1 MKDTTINMRI
11 RADVRAALDAKL
23 ERDGYSSRTEWINEQ
38 IRNYLKE
45 DKKMSIDYGTVK
57 FEGKEY
63 ILISQADFTNRLFNH
78 MSNYHQ
84 VDDGEEFEFEMS
96 AQAVDIEGNKYTVY
110 WRFTDVKGDQKELDT
125 FDYSVADRVEEN

>member
-11 RADVRAALDAKL
+11 RADVRAALDTKL

-45 DKKMSIDYGTVK
+45 DNKMSIDYGTVK
-57 FEGKEY
+57 FEGNEY
-63 ILISQADFTNRLFNH
+63 RLTSQADFTNRLFNH
-78 MSNYHQ
+78 MSNFNQ

-96 AQAVDIEGNKYTVY
+96 ARAIDNKGDKYTVY
-110 WRFTDVKGDQKELDT
+110 WRFTDVKGEQKELDE
-125 FDYSVADRVEEN
+125 FDYSIADRVKEM